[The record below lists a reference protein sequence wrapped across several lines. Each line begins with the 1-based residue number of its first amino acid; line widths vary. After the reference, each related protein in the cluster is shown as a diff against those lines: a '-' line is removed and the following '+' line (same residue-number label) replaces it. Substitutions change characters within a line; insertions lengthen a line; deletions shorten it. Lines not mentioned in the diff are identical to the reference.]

1 MKQKILAIL
10 LVFCMVL
17 PLAGCVKAEPA
28 KADPQ
33 DIFSALMDYVAYDTP
48 LSDYS
53 DSGATA
59 YAGMPAGTK
68 ITMYS
73 GNALYADEL
82 TWIEVSQEA
91 DLEKAS
97 EIVDKHL
104 DEKYDQYLSYHAEE
118 VPKIESALL
127 WKDSTNIILCIT
139 NDYDTAKALM
149 EDPNKLPD
157 TTKPAATQPPTE
169 APTEEQTEAPTE
181 PPTEAPTEPATE
193 PTTEDNI
200 PKNEEGYPAITT
212 DSTYRHK
219 GNAMIVDNQ
228 AFEYYLY
235 DQYAAE
241 SYTSLVNRTAQLLD
255 GQSSVYCMVIP
266 TAIGIIFPDNLQTE
280 YTNYEYQGQRLEQI
294 YAMLDDKVI
303 QVDLYDK
310 LMTHRNEYL
319 YFRTDWH
326 WTGIGAYYGY
336 ERFCEVK
343 GITPYTMADRTER
356 IYEGYL
362 GPLYSQ
368 TTGKDPALKETPDTV
383 YAYEPYYQDVSMV
396 FTDTNG
402 NQIAWPVISDGDD
415 YSTGSK
421 YIIFAAGD
429 QPFAEFKNPN
439 ITDGSVA
446 IVVKESF
453 GNAMMSYIVDHYSTV
468 YEIDYRYWEGD
479 LVNFAHMVGADDIIF
494 ANHIGMVRT
503 SYLIGLMDRIIP

>member
-193 PTTEDNI
+193 PPTEDNI

-356 IYEGYL
+356 I
-362 GPLYSQ
+362 
-368 TTGKDPALKETPDTV
+368 
-383 YAYEPYYQDVSMV
+383 
-396 FTDTNG
+396 
-402 NQIAWPVISDGDD
+402 
-415 YSTGSK
+415 
-421 YIIFAAGD
+421 
-429 QPFAEFKNPN
+429 
-439 ITDGSVA
+439 
-446 IVVKESF
+446 
-453 GNAMMSYIVDHYSTV
+453 
-468 YEIDYRYWEGD
+468 
-479 LVNFAHMVGADDIIF
+479 
-494 ANHIGMVRT
+494 
-503 SYLIGLMDRIIP
+503 